1 MLALPT
7 MADGRYLVGPVLG
20 RGGMATVYAVLDRHL
35 GLVRAAKVMEMA
47 FLRSEQAR
55 ERFQREARTMARLQ
69 HPHVLPV
76 HDLVVQ
82 PHLCLMVCD
91 LAWHGS
97 LRARLDRAGP
107 LPLSDVVALG
117 QQLLSAL
124 HAAHQ
129 AGVVHRDVKP
139 SNILLDERGAP
150 RLADFG
156 VVRLPDLG
164 GPTLTRKGATL
175 GTRAYMAPE
184 QQADATDV
192 DGRADLFALG
202 RTLLKAALGPA
213 LGPGVP
219 LRDALGQLPPR
230 LALAIGGALHP
241 DRAQRPPDA
250 LAMAALLE
258 AARPDLPP
266 RPAGAVALAERSL
279 VQLQADLWRVVRAD
293 PALASTWS
301 DALAPVLPEPA
312 GKPET

>member
-1 MLALPT
+1 MPALPT
-7 MADGRYLVGPVLG
+7 MADDRYLVGPVLG
-20 RGGMATVYAVLDRHL
+20 RGGMATVYAVLDQHL
-35 GLVRAAKVMEMA
+35 GVVRAAKVMEMA

-82 PHLCLMVCD
+82 PHLCLMICD

-107 LPLSDVVALG
+107 LPLLDVEALG
-117 QQLLSAL
+117 QQILSAL
-124 HAAHQ
+124 RAAHQ

-156 VVRLPDLG
+156 VVRLPDLE
-164 GPTLTRKGATL
+164 GPALTRKGATL

-184 QQADATDV
+184 QKADATDV

-202 RTLLKAALGPA
+202 RTLLKAALGPD
-213 LGPGVP
+213 LGPSLS

-250 LAMAALLE
+250 AAMAALLA

-266 RPAGAVALAERSL
+266 RPAGAVPMAERALSTL
-279 VQLQADLWRVVRAD
+279 QEQLWAVVRAD
-293 PALASTWS
+293 PVLAETWAPALPPG
-301 DALAPVLPEPA
+301 APGPA
-312 GKPET
+312 PDR